1 MTRYYLSFL
10 SLGILFLLFGC
21 TFETL
26 EAVTCMSK
34 GKGEISYL
42 AKRYRAGDKIK
53 FKLKTEN
60 LKEEDILIV
69 WDSKFGVR
77 YFDKTVFSEEF
88 LYVFPDSLSIY
99 SGFATVKVVHCDR
112 ILCQESTYIESLH
125 PVGSIESYIGPKTL
139 AIDQNMESMLCLIP
153 TDKYGNALEN
163 TEKVLFSTKYRN
175 LQTQRV
181 TKNIDNLLS
190 FIKIENNQQVGK
202 VLLGARCVD
211 TYIDEQ
217 EISIV
222 QGPMK
227 EVNINIVELHPYGDD
242 RQLIHLNTDVIY
254 DVKGNI
260 IADGSSVIFL
270 VQEGDKVIAQ
280 YQAYTVSGIA
290 TVFIENPKDAAN
302 WTVSIS
308 GAAKG
313 NEVHL
318 KFEDNIESIPLRIEK
333 EHLIIGPVIGS
344 LDQYIPD
351 GTQVSI
357 TFNNRFYRDAIIEH
371 GFAKVEIPKN
381 ALADAEL
388 VSEVTINNITVKL
401 IY

>member
-60 LKEEDILIV
+60 LKDEDILIV

-388 VSEVTINNITVKL
+388 VSEVTINNIKVKL

>member
-60 LKEEDILIV
+60 LKDEDILIV